1 MVVVE
6 FGVAVAA
13 VDVVAVDFVAD
24 VVGNVSVVVAVV
36 VVAVVVVAFVVVVES
51 FQLCHGL
58 DGEQLHEQRLP
69 LQQHNVEPF
78 SKTSTHYCFQLNCC
92 ALHFQIQSSY
102 SSAVVVV
109 VADFVA
115 GVVHSLPLDHCC
127 SVWLMDSSKKV
138 VESILIKKKSRLVKK
153 WQLLCILTNQG
164 VLTGCSQFQI
174 IFFEVL
180 AFFTITMGKKHK
192 KHKKWVYQCLG
203 ATLKPWLTP
212 KYWY

>member
-36 VVAVVVVAFVVVVES
+36 VVAVVVVAFVVVVVES
-51 FQLCHGL
+51 VQLCHGL

-102 SSAVVVV
+102 SSVVV
-109 VADFVA
+109 VAV
-115 GVVHSLPLDHCC
+115 VVHSLPLDHCC

-138 VESILIKKKSRLVKK
+138 VESVFNMIPFNILIEKKSRLVKK
-153 WQLLCILTNQG
+153 WQLGPIL
-164 VLTGCSQFQI
+164 
-174 IFFEVL
+174 
-180 AFFTITMGKKHK
+180 
-192 KHKKWVYQCLG
+192 
-203 ATLKPWLTP
+203 
-212 KYWY
+212 